1 MAFVGP
7 IEDRLAIRERID
19 AYCDAV
25 FRRNADDWIACW
37 AEDAVWKLPSLEVSG
52 HEAMRPAW
60 INAMSAYKFTGFFGN
75 PGHIVVDGDTAEART
90 YTTEHLEKTDGS
102 FMRIYGAYDD
112 KLVKRDGAWVFKMRT
127 YNVLRMET

>member
-25 FRRNADDWIACW
+25 FRRDADDWIACW
-37 AEDAVWKLPSLEVSG
+37 APDAVWKLPSMEVSG

-60 INAMSAYKFTGFFGN
+60 IGAMSAYKFTGFFGN

-112 KLVKRDGAWVFKMRT
+112 KLVKLDGAWVFASRA
-127 YNVLRMET
+127 YNVLRVEA

>member
-25 FRRNADDWIACW
+25 FRRDADDWIACW

-112 KLVKRDGAWVFKMRT
+112 KLVKRDGTWVFKTRT